1 MNQSQIMRAMA
12 AALLCLLAS
21 CTQSQQGGYGQAKA
35 TPAPDTQPATPP
47 ATASVPAVPKG
58 GFATAIASA
67 VRTNPDLGRAT
78 ADLRSAEARARATK
92 GAFLPTISLGLDAK
106 SRSARSAAAA
116 PITPYLRVSQLVYD
130 GGASTNRRSAAQA
143 RVAESRGSRVETAAA
158 AALAAVERYS
168 AVLTGRALLGLANDN
183 LAAHETL
190 LAQIEQRVSTG
201 AGVTSDRL
209 SAQARLAE
217 ARSLQISRLAG
228 LERAQADYRQAFGTQ
243 AGALPQPSPAP
254 ALAGTMAQIIAAS
267 PRVQASNARIQAAL
281 ADLAAAR
288 AQRWPSVIAGLGGQ
302 RLADGSTDVAL
313 DMSLNYSLDTA
324 GQRRAAIEVAQ
335 ANVAS
340 LTLEKDALEREIRR
354 ALDFVRSD
362 QAAGRARIAAA
373 RAAVQANARTVAA
386 AGEEFTIGRRSLLD
400 LLDAQRDFVL
410 AQQTLIEAE
419 EQLLLSGYAALAL
432 TGDILPAF
440 GVALKDDL

>member
-1 MNQSQIMRAMA
+1 
-12 AALLCLLAS
+12 
-21 CTQSQQGGYGQAKA
+21 
-35 TPAPDTQPATPP
+35 
-47 ATASVPAVPKG
+47 
-58 GFATAIASA
+58 
-67 VRTNPDLGRAT
+67 
-78 ADLRSAEARARATK
+78 
-92 GAFLPTISLGLDAK
+92 
-106 SRSARSAAAA
+106 
-116 PITPYLRVSQLVYD
+116 
-130 GGASTNRRSAAQA
+130 
-143 RVAESRGSRVETAAA
+143 
-158 AALAAVERYS
+158 
-168 AVLTGRALLGLANDN
+168 
-183 LAAHETL
+183 
-190 LAQIEQRVSTG
+190 
-201 AGVTSDRL
+201 
-209 SAQARLAE
+209 
-217 ARSLQISRLAG
+217 
-228 LERAQADYRQAFGTQ
+228 
-243 AGALPQPSPAP
+243 
-254 ALAGTMAQIIAAS
+254 
-267 PRVQASNARIQAAL
+267 VQASNARIQAAM
-281 ADLAAAR
+281 ADLSAAR

-335 ANVAS
+335 ANLAS

-440 GVALKDDL
+440 GVALQDGL

>member
-1 MNQSQIMRAMA
+1 MSRAQIMRAMA
-12 AALLCLLAS
+12 AALFSLLAS
-21 CTQSQQGGYGQAKA
+21 CTEIPQGGYGQATA
-35 TPAPDTQPATPP
+35 TPAPDTPPTTPP
-47 ATASVPAVPKG
+47 ATVSVPAVPKG
-58 GFATAIASA
+58 GFATAIATA

-116 PITPYLRVSQLVYD
+116 PVTPYLRVSQLVYD

-143 RVAESRGSRVETAAA
+143 RVAESRGNRVETAAA

-168 AVLTGRALLGLANDN
+168 AVLTGRALLALANDN

-243 AGALPQPSPAP
+243 AGALPQPSPRPGRHDGADHRRQPTGAGQQRPHSGRLGRFGRRARP
-254 ALAGTMAQIIAAS
+254 ALA
-267 PRVQASNARIQAAL
+267 
-281 ADLAAAR
+281 
-288 AQRWPSVIAGLGGQ
+288 QRDC
-302 RLADGSTDVAL
+302 R
-313 DMSLNYSLDTA
+313 
-324 GQRRAAIEVAQ
+324 
-335 ANVAS
+335 
-340 LTLEKDALEREIRR
+340 
-354 ALDFVRSD
+354 
-362 QAAGRARIAAA
+362 AGRAAPGRWQH
-373 RAAVQANARTVAA
+373 RCG
-386 AGEEFTIGRRSLLD
+386 AGYVVEL
-400 LLDAQRDFVL
+400 Q
-410 AQQTLIEAE
+410 
-419 EQLLLSGYAALAL
+419 
-432 TGDILPAF
+432 P
-440 GVALKDDL
+440 